1 MTMKR
6 TLPLVAFTLL
16 VLAGCSASP
25 STMTST
31 MPGRG
36 SHSQNAYDRTQFYE
50 KYLNPQASPLDAQ
63 IARTLGDLRSTPN
76 SATLHNELGQGL
88 VAKGFPKDAEKEFER
103 SVNSDSHFYPAWY
116 NLGLVRMSRG
126 DWTGARFAFGRTVH
140 YKPGHSVALFQL
152 GLMEEQRHNVEDAVD
167 YYAKAFAINHSL
179 LDVRVNPRILDSK
192 LIDLALIR
200 MYPKEH
206 ARGTMQFQ
214 GTPWGYAWLNA
225 NASAPATLESPSPQ
239 PSGRDIVTPSA
250 PLTNPAQQAPAPTP
264 GQPPVPAPKPAA
276 PPQPTTSTSH

>member
-16 VLAGCSASP
+16 ILAGCSA
-25 STMTST
+25 MT
-31 MPGRG
+31 GRR
-36 SHSQNAYDRTQFYE
+36 SHSSQSPYDRTLFYE
-50 KYLNPQASPLDAQ
+50 KYLNPPASPLDAQ
-63 IARTLGDLRSTPN
+63 IARTLKDLRSNPG
-76 SATLHNELGQGL
+76 SAALHNELGQLL
-88 VAKGFPKDAEKEFER
+88 VSKGFPKDAETEFER
-103 SVNSDSHFYPAWY
+103 SVNADSHFYSGWY

-140 YKPGHSVALFQL
+140 YKPGHSAALFQL
-152 GLMEEQRHNVEDAVD
+152 GLMEEQRHNVDDAVD

-206 ARGTMQFQ
+206 ARGSMQFQ
-214 GTPWGYAWLNA
+214 AAPSGDLQRHPD
-225 NASAPATLESPSPQ
+225 ASAPSPLEAPSPQ

-250 PLTNPAQQAPAPTP
+250 PLTNQAQQTPAPTP
-264 GQPPVPAPKPAA
+264 GQRPAPAPQPAT
-276 PPQPTTSTSH
+276 PPQPSTTTAH